1 MTRTLRQLLGLSVVI
16 GVVVLGGCSS
26 AGLSAALITVPVQ
39 AADGQRTEPLN
50 ANRKAYA
57 AWWLFARLAGWSG

>member
-1 MTRTLRQLLGLSVVI
+1 MTRTLQQLLGLSAVI
-16 GVVVLGGCSS
+16 CVIVLGGCSS

-39 AADGQRTEPLN
+39 AADGQGTEPLN

-57 AWWLFARLAGWSG
+57 VWWMLARLAGWGG